1 MFYTVDFLLN
11 CLKNF
16 QRVFMI
22 YDVLLSGI
30 LNLNTELF
38 YLINLGMDNSMLD
51 VIMPF
56 ITNFGSLISWCIICA
71 LLFVLGGKTGRKVA
85 LLGLTALFIT
95 NIAVFLLKFLVVEP
109 RPFLTLPNV
118 ELLVAENEIYSFPSG
133 HTASSFAAATVIGLK
148 NGLNYKGKTFHLIYP
163 LLAFAAV
170 IGFSRIYIG
179 VHYPLDVIFGALI
192 GILSALI
199 VLKIGDHILVDKLSH
214 TCLKEKLPYN
224 LNKSENKH
232 L

>member
-1 MFYTVDFLLN
+1 
-11 CLKNF
+11 
-16 QRVFMI
+16 MI

-56 ITNFGSLISWCIICA
+56 ITNIGSLISWCIICA

-95 NIAVFLLKFLVVEP
+95 NIAVFLLKFLVAEP

-148 NGLNYKGKTFHLIYP
+148 YKFKIKGKGYRLIYP
-163 LLAFAAV
+163 LLVFAAV

-192 GILSALI
+192 GIISALI
-199 VLKIGDHILVDKLSH
+199 VLKIGDNILVDKLSH
-214 TCLKEKLPYN
+214 TCLKEKLP
-224 LNKSENKH
+224 LT
-232 L
+232 